1 MLVSFLSNRNQYVSY
16 NSYKSQLNNIKYG
29 VPQGSFFGPLLF
41 LIFINDILNIKSLG
55 HFVLF
60 ADDTS
65 ITFHANN
72 VVELETNMNNT
83 LKYLDI
89 WLSINKLTINLNK
102 TNSIVFNNDKIKLAI
117 ILHNTRIIQKNS
129 IKFLGV
135 TIDANM
141 NWKIH
146 TNLVKSKLYYGIS
159 ILRKLNKILPIHIL
173 KLLYYSVFHCH
184 INYCTHI
191 WGKNY
196 EITTRHISIA
206 QNKAIRLLYRKNNIT
221 NVDYIYKQQRIFTF
235 KELLFVNTCKFMFR
249 VIKGMIPQ
257 RLTNYFIRY
266 YSKYNMRD
274 SYRFINPMAK
284 NNCKQFNITNNRSRC
299 WNNLPMSLK
308 SIYSSII
315 IL

>member
-1 MLVSFLSNRNQYVSY
+1 
-16 NSYKSQLNNIKYG
+16 
-29 VPQGSFFGPLLF
+29 
-41 LIFINDILNIKSLG
+41 
-55 HFVLF
+55 
-60 ADDTS
+60 
-65 ITFHANN
+65 
-72 VVELETNMNNT
+72 
-83 LKYLDI
+83 
-89 WLSINKLTINLNK
+89 
-102 TNSIVFNNDKIKLAI
+102 
-117 ILHNTRIIQKNS
+117 
-129 IKFLGV
+129 
-135 TIDANM
+135 M

-196 EITTRHISIA
+196 EITTRHISIS
-206 QNKAIRLLYRKNNIT
+206 QNKAIRLLYRKNSRT

-235 KELLFVNTCKFMFR
+235 KELLFVIHVNTCKFMFR

-274 SYRFINPMAK
+274 SYRFINPFAK
-284 NNCKQFNITNNRSRC
+284 NNCKQFNITNNGPRC

-308 SIYSSII
+308 SIYSSITLKQFCI
-315 IL
+315 KIKNLIHTGFIF

>member
-1 MLVSFLSNRNQYVSY
+1 MNKKKYCATLSIDLKKAFDSISHDILIIKLEKYGFRGVVLKLLVSFLSNRNQYVSY
-16 NSYKSQLNNIKYG
+16 NSSKSQLNNIKYG
-29 VPQGSFFGPLLF
+29 VPQGSILGPLLF

-60 ADDTS
+60 ADDNS

-89 WLSINKLTINLNK
+89 WLSINELTINLNK
-102 TNSIVFNNDKIKLAI
+102 TNFIVFNNDKIKLAI

-129 IKFLGV
+129 IKCLGI

-159 ILRKLNKILPIHIL
+159 ILRKLIKILPIHII

-184 INYCTHI
+184 INYCIHI
-191 WGKNY
+191 WGNNY
-196 EITTRHISIA
+196 EITYET
-206 QNKAIRLLYRKNNIT
+206 Y
-221 NVDYIYKQQRIFTF
+221 
-235 KELLFVNTCKFMFR
+235 
-249 VIKGMIPQ
+249 
-257 RLTNYFIRY
+257 
-266 YSKYNMRD
+266 
-274 SYRFINPMAK
+274 
-284 NNCKQFNITNNRSRC
+284 
-299 WNNLPMSLK
+299 
-308 SIYSSII
+308 IYSSE
-315 IL
+315 